1 MPKGFFKRAPE
12 IGAGGVFLGSV
23 PPKHMIKF
31 SAMAARESVLMY
43 INNNQESQITKAW
56 KELEYV
62 KDKKRK

>member
-1 MPKGFFKRAPE
+1 
-12 IGAGGVFLGSV
+12 
-23 PPKHMIKF
+23 MIKF